1 MFVIHKHQVCGVF
14 VVAAKWTITTSNA
27 DSPKRSYMETLQLIV
42 SAKTFFPNKIT
53 VTSSGIKT
61 WACICVCAHLC
72 PTLCDPMDCNPP
84 GSSVHGILQGRIL
97 GWVAISSSSGSSQQE
112 DGTWISCV
120 SCIASGCFST
130 EPWRKPMDTSLLEGH
145 HPTHCNKLMLQTQEK
160 IQPIATL
167 TYLFIKSTNIC

>member
-97 GWVAISSSSGSSQQE
+97 GWVAIPFSRVIFPTQGSN
-112 DGTWISCV
+112 
-120 SCIASGCFST
+120 
-130 EPWRKPMDTSLLEGH
+130 MSLLHCRQILYRLSHQGSPSNIMAPSQFSWFPREAEHRGH
-145 HPTHCNKLMLQTQEK
+145 SIMCPGKCPEPCRGVGMDSHL
-160 IQPIATL
+160 
-167 TYLFIKSTNIC
+167 